1 MADRPYQLNDLIE
14 LMHRLRDRED
24 GCPWDIQQTYR
35 SIVPHTLEEVYEV
48 IDCIEREDYA
58 HLAEELGD
66 LLFQVVF
73 YAQIASEE
81 DRFDLSVII
90 DQLVAKLL
98 YRHPH
103 VFPAGTLDSR
113 RTETTLSSTQ
123 VNAQWD
129 ALKQKEKQD
138 KGQTSAVLADVP
150 LALPGLLRAKKIQK
164 KAAKVGFD
172 WPDSSGVIA
181 KIKEELAEL
190 EQAIAN
196 GDVDDIEGE
205 MGDVLFSMAHLS
217 NHLKID
223 PEQALRRTNR
233 KFERRF
239 SYIETQVNNQGGDW
253 QRFSLEQLDGY
264 WNQAKKMESE
274 HDDV

>member
-14 LMHRLRDRED
+14 LMHRLRDSQD

-48 IDCIEREDYA
+48 VDCIEREDYA
-58 HLAEELGD
+58 HLVEELGD

-90 DQLVAKLL
+90 DRLVAKLL

-113 RTETTLSSTQ
+113 RTESALSSTQ

-138 KGQTSAVLADVP
+138 KGQAKAVLADVP

-172 WPDSSGVIA
+172 WPDSFGVIA

-190 EQAIAN
+190 EQAIAD
-196 GDVDDIEGE
+196 GHIDDIEGE
-205 MGDVLFSMAHLS
+205 MGDVLFCMAHLS

-239 SYIETQVNNQGGDW
+239 SYIETQVNNQGGEW
-253 QRFSLEQLDGY
+253 HRFSLEQLDGY